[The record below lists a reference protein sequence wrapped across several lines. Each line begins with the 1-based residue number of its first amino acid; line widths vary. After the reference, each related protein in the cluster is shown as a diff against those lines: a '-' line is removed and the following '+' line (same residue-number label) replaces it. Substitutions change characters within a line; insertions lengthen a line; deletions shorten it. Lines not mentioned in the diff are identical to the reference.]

1 MKAILILVALLVSC
15 GVVNEVPQD
24 MFIADSA
31 MSSKDGFVTSADM
44 SILSVLDRLR
54 PVSTKYVT
62 SDNTYTLPVIGQF
75 YDTLLMTR
83 CSVGNAED
91 GSSRCVPVTTGSAGY
106 YFSDSLCTKTIAI
119 SNNCGI
125 LEYASDFSTVLG
137 CGTGYRIYKIG
148 PKIGFI
154 PIYTS
159 VAGSPCTIQN
169 LPGYSAYQVLNRLLP
184 TDMVA
189 IQTSSVW

>member
-15 GVVNEVPQD
+15 GVNEAPRD

-31 MSSKDGFVTSADM
+31 MSSKDSFVTSADM

-54 PVSTKYVT
+54 PISTKYVT

-91 GSSRCVPVTTGSAGY
+91 GSSRCIPVASSIGY
-106 YFSDSLCTKTIAI
+106 YFSDSLCTKTIAL
-119 SNNCGI
+119 SNCGI
-125 LEYASDFSTVLG
+125 PEYAFDFSNGVPA
-137 CGTGYRIYKIG
+137 CGMGYPIYKIG

-159 VAGSPCTIQN
+159 IAGSPCTIQN

-189 IQTSSVW
+189 VQTSSVW

>member
-1 MKAILILVALLVSC
+1 MKAILILVALLVSF
-15 GVVNEVPQD
+15 GVVNETPKD
-24 MFIADSA
+24 MPVVDSA
-31 MSSKDGFVTSADM
+31 TASKDDFVTSVDM
-44 SILSVLDRLR
+44 STSLALGRLR

-62 SDNTYTLPVIGQF
+62 TDSTYILPIIGQF
-75 YDTLLMTR
+75 YDTLLMTK

-91 GSSRCVPVTTGSAGY
+91 GSSRCIPVASSIGY
-106 YFSDSLCTKTIAI
+106 YFSDSLCTKTIAL
-119 SNNCGI
+119 SNCGI
-125 LEYASDFSTVLG
+125 PEYAFDFSNGVPA
-137 CGTGYRIYKIG
+137 CGMGYPIYKIG

-159 VAGSPCTIQN
+159 IAGSPCTIQN

-189 IQTSSVW
+189 VQTSSVW